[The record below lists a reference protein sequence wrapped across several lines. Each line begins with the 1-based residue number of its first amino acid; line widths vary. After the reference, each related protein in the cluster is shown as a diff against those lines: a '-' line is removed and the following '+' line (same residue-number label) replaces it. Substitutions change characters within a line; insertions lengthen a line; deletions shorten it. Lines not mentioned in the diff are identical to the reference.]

1 MTNARTA
8 AQPRPLR
15 LPRFSRRTSFWVVAY
30 AFLTVTA
37 LSTAPSPLYGLYAHR
52 DGFSSLTTTFVYGVY
67 VVGLVASLLLFGHV
81 SDWYGRRTVMIPGLA
96 IAIAAVIV
104 FIAGKSL
111 GAVVAGRILTG
122 IALGASV
129 ATATAYLSDLDVD
142 SAGAPTRRAGVVAT
156 IANVGGLAIGPL
168 VAGILAEYAQDPLTL
183 PYVVLAASLG
193 LALLGVAASV
203 DGRPPVSPRPPYH
216 PQRPEAPSEGRG
228 QFVAAIAGAFLSFA
242 VFGLFAGLAVTLLT
256 RSFRHPSPALAGLA
270 IFMTF
275 ASGLVA
281 QLATFRWSAQRVIAV
296 GTAPAIVGLCIMVV
310 SAWTAPPSLAAF
322 LIGGVVAGAGGG
334 LIFRGSLSFVIA
346 SSSADVRAGALAT
359 YFTAAYV
366 GIAIPVIGAGAV
378 LQFVSPRVTLLVF
391 GIGVSV
397 GIFAAAPILLRS
409 RGTRPA
415 ISSLATPR
423 RQPVE

>member
-1 MTNARTA
+1 
-8 AQPRPLR
+8 
-15 LPRFSRRTSFWVVAY
+15 
-30 AFLTVTA
+30 
-37 LSTAPSPLYGLYAHR
+37 
-52 DGFSSLTTTFVYGVY
+52 
-67 VVGLVASLLLFGHV
+67 
-81 SDWYGRRTVMIPGLA
+81 
-96 IAIAAVIV
+96 
-104 FIAGKSL
+104 
-111 GAVVAGRILTG
+111 
-122 IALGASV
+122 
-129 ATATAYLSDLDVD
+129 
-142 SAGAPTRRAGVVAT
+142 
-156 IANVGGLAIGPL
+156 
-168 VAGILAEYAQDPLTL
+168 
-183 PYVVLAASLG
+183 
-193 LALLGVAASV
+193 
-203 DGRPPVSPRPPYH
+203 
-216 PQRPEAPSEGRG
+216 
-228 QFVAAIAGAFLSFA
+228 
-242 VFGLFAGLAVTLLT
+242 LFAGLAVTLLT